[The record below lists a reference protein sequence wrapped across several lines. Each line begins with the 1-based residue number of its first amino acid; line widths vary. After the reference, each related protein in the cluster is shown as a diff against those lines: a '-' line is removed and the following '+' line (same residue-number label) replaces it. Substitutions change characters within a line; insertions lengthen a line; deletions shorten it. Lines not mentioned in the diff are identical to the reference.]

1 MSATDA
7 IRAVVVPVCDADSA
21 GWASSQAIALYRDEP
36 VRIHLLNVQRPLPK
50 HIAQFFN
57 RDDLRDFH
65 RDAGMRVLEPVIGML
80 DKAGIPHED
89 HVLVGHPAE
98 TIVRFAED
106 LNCGQIVVDT
116 PARSMLSLFGLGS
129 IGSQVHHLMQSHAS
143 DTPASGVSGAT

>member
-1 MSATDA
+1 MSATNA
-7 IRAVVVPVCDADSA
+7 IRDVVVPVCDAGAA
-21 GWASSQAIALYRDEP
+21 GFASSQAIALYRDEP
-36 VRIHLLNVQRPLPK
+36 VRIHLVNVQRPLPK

-106 LNCGQIVVDT
+106 LHCGQIVVDT
-116 PARSMLSLFGLGS
+116 PARSVLSMFGLGS
-129 IGSQVHHLMQSHAS
+129 IGSQVHHLIQSHAS
-143 DTPASGVSGAT
+143 DTRASGVSGAT

>member
-1 MSATDA
+1 MTAGNAMHD
-7 IRAVVVPVCDADSA
+7 IVVPICDTGDAA
-21 GWASSQAIALYRDEP
+21 WAASQAIAIYRDQP
-36 VRIHLLNVQRPLPK
+36 VRVHLLNVQRPLPK

-65 RDAGMRVLEPVIGML
+65 RDAGMRVLDPVIGML

-106 LNCGQIVVDT
+106 LHATRVVVDM
-116 PARSMLSLFGLGS
+116 PPRSMLSMLGLGS
-129 IGSQVHHLMQSHAS
+129 IGSQVHHLMQSHA
-143 DTPASGVSGAT
+143 TNAPASGASGTT

>member
-1 MSATDA
+1 MSTAEA
-7 IRAVVVPVCDADSA
+7 IRDVVVPVCDVAAA

-106 LNCGQIVVDT
+106 LNCQQIVVDT
-116 PARSMLSLFGLGS
+116 PARSMLSMFGLGS

>member
-1 MSATDA
+1 MSPDT
-7 IRAVVVPVCDADSA
+7 IRDVVIPVCDTGAV

-98 TIVRFAED
+98 TIVRFAEG
-106 LNCGQIVVDT
+106 LHCQQIVVDA
-116 PARSMLSLFGLGS
+116 PARSVLSMFGLGS
-129 IGSQVHHLMQSHAS
+129 IGSQVQHLMQSHAS
-143 DTPASGVSGAT
+143 EAPATGVSGMT